1 MLLKCCTQ
9 YVSKFGKLSSGHR
22 TGKGQLSFQSQ
33 RRAMLKDAEMTTL
46 LYSFHM
52 LARLCSKAFKLG
64 FSSTWTKNFQ
74 MYKLGFTEA
83 EEPQT
88 KLPTFVGSRRRKG
101 SSGKTSTSASLTT
114 LKPLTVW
121 IKQTRRVLKRWG
133 YQTTFPASWEICM
146 QVKKQLLELDMEK
159 WTGSKSRKE
168 YVKAVYCHLAYLIYM
183 QSTSCKML
191 CQMTHRLEPRFP
203 GEISTTSD
211 LQMMPL

>member
-168 YVKAVYCHLAYLIYM
+168 YVKAVYCHLAYLIICREHHAKC
-183 QSTSCKML
+183 QTGWRTSWIQDFWEKY
-191 CQMTHRLEPRFP
+191 Q
-203 GEISTTSD
+203 
-211 LQMMPL
+211 